1 MAVALFALL
10 MMSFA
15 SVQSAVMQASMASGG
30 DMMSICGDVNPP
42 AARSIAVADAVLQRS
57 VAPST
62 NDHGPGAPH
71 HHEPACPFCAVAGHT
86 PVLAYVPP
94 IRPSTVCAFIAF
106 HLPASQRPL
115 ALAFQ
120 TRARGPPVSPLTT

>member
-1 MAVALFALL
+1 MAVALLALL

-15 SVQSAVMQASMASGG
+15 SVQSVVMQATMAPSGE
-30 DMMSICGDVNPP
+30 MMSICGDINPA
-42 AARSIAVADAVLQRS
+42 AARSIALANAVLQRS